1 MSASSKKKLRKEI
14 KEAKMTERQKQERA
28 EAKKVK
34 RLTFAFVAVIVLIL
48 GIFIGSRIAD
58 GITRYGLFEKNT
70 IAATVGSHKLNSV
83 TMNYFFR
90 DAVDNA
96 YNTAYQYYGEEAS
109 KYVGFDVSKPLN
121 EQVKDQESGQTWAD
135 YFFEL
140 AMDNARAIYTMYDAA
155 QAANFTL
162 PEDAKA
168 TIANNLNNMQL
179 TAGFSGF
186 SSFDHYLREIY
197 GNGSDAKNYEEYLTM
212 QVTASAYYEYYQ
224 TTLNYDDAAIR
235 AYDTEHPNEFSS
247 YNFHSYYLNHTSF
260 RTGGTTDDKGT
271 TTYSAEETEAAR
283 KAAEAAANELVKAT
297 SVEELDAAIAA
308 LEINKDA
315 TTTPKS
321 TANTDVLHSNLLADY
336 AQWLGASDRKAGD
349 IKAFP
354 SKSTSTDAD
363 GNSTEVINGYYVL
376 MFDSRVENETKM
388 ANIRQVLIAC
398 EGGTT
403 DANNNTTYSTEEKA
417 AAHTKAEDLLK
428 KWKDEGAT
436 KEGFISMIKDV
447 NKNETADDTIGLVE
461 NVNKQSSAV
470 YKNWALDASRKA
482 GDTTVIDTTNG
493 TYIVYYEGD
502 SELNYRDYM
511 ITQAKKSEDLT
522 NWETSIIEAVEP
534 VKGDTSKV
542 KMWLVY
548 IPSAE

>member
-90 DAVDNA
+90 DAVDSA
-96 YNTAYQYYGEEAS
+96 YNSAYQYYGEEAS

-135 YFFEL
+135 YFFEQ

-162 PEDAKA
+162 SEDDKA
-168 TIANNLNNMQL
+168 IITSNLNNMQL
-179 TAGFSGF
+179 TASFSGF
-186 SSFDHYLREIY
+186 SSLDHYLREVY

-224 TTLNYDDAAIR
+224 TTLSYDDAAIR

-260 RTGGTTDDKGT
+260 RTGGTTDDKGN

-336 AQWLGASDRKAGD
+336 AEWLGASDRKAGD
-349 IKAFP
+349 VKAFP

-428 KWKDEGAT
+428 KWKDEGST

-470 YKNWALDASRKA
+470 YKNWALDESRKA